1 MKNPSAKD
9 DLEQYQRRKQL
20 ISSHKAELAEDL
32 MATDTVVGSM
42 TEFPYIERV
51 VAIQGIDEKRAQS
64 LREKIISLEEQ
75 CIRAEAFVASISD
88 EYMRALLYWHY
99 IKGLSWPKVR
109 KTLRVRDIT
118 ADYLRKKTMKFLD
131 KGC

>member
-51 VAIQGIDEKRAQS
+51 VAIQGIDETRAQA
-64 LREKIISLEEQ
+64 LRARIYALEEQ
-75 CIRAEAFVASISD
+75 CTRAEAFVASISD